1 MDESAEP
8 ISTLDG
14 RQRWL
19 HDSQLP
25 GAGSGG
31 LRLSERCVSGAKTRF
46 CLQIGLAS
54 RVSRVLAAHRACR
67 IPRRGYPKV

>member
-8 ISTLDG
+8 ISTLDS

-25 GAGSGG
+25 GGRTGG
-31 LRLSERCVSGAKTRF
+31 LRLSERCA
-46 CLQIGLAS
+46 L
-54 RVSRVLAAHRACR
+54 
-67 IPRRGYPKV
+67 